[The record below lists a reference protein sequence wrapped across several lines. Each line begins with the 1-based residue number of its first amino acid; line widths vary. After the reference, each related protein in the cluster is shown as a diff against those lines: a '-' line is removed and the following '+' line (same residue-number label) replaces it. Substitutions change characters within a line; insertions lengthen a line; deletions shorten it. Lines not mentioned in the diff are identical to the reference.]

1 MNEIKK
7 PRVLVT
13 YVEAGLG
20 HIVTAEAISDS
31 LKAKYGDKLEII
43 DSHILRDSENKI
55 LNDFEQWM
63 VKEVSRHSKIRG
75 YCAFEMAC
83 MHIIGS
89 KNTLKLIHNTRFGKA
104 SDLVREVEEIT
115 GNRVVH
121 TIVDAEPLGPKI
133 SLDALII
140 SPCTG
145 NTLAKIARGITDTSV
160 TMAAKAHL
168 RSDRPTVL
176 ALCSNDA
183 LSANLQ
189 NISILLERKNVFFVP
204 MKQDDPSGKPH
215 SLVCEFSLLNQ
226 TFKGALERR
235 QIQPLFL

>member
-1 MNEIKK
+1 MIGYAFCGSFCTHRKSIEQLKSLRAQGYDIL
-7 PRVLVT
+7 P
-13 YVEAGLG
+13 
-20 HIVTAEAISDS
+20 IMSDNV
-31 LKAKYGDKLEII
+31 YNI
-43 DSHILRDSENKI
+43 D
-55 LNDFEQWM
+55 
-63 VKEVSRHSKIRG
+63 
-75 YCAFEMAC
+75 
-83 MHIIGS
+83 
-89 KNTLKLIHNTRFGKA
+89 TRFGKA
-104 SDLVREVEEIT
+104 KDLINEVKEIT
-115 GNRVVH
+115 GNEIVH
-121 TIVDAEPLGPKI
+121 TIVEAEPLGPKI

-145 NTLAKIARGITDTSV
+145 NTLAKIARGITDTAV

-215 SLVCEFSLLNQ
+215 SLVCEFSLLDC
-226 TFKGALERR
+226 TFKGALERK
-235 QIQPLFL
+235 QIQPLFI